1 MKYKFNQI
9 ETALVAFI
17 GNLRIKINSF
27 EEFTSKYG
35 TIPVMML
42 ENGDETYVNLNKE
55 ASEQKEQY
63 LKVPRVVVNIED
75 LIIEQEQD
83 TNRIIPINYILPK
96 DNSNEIWTGSFRR
109 KAISIPVT
117 LNFVCSSY
125 VQALEFQELALT
137 FLTIENI
144 TTYNWLANDYP
155 LDYNMTT
162 ISVERNS
169 MDMGGTKNVV
179 VKALMDLKLALM
191 IPRYNTLEKVGE
203 TLSHTGNEGNVRDKN
218 NNNINQGNNQNNN
231 GNNNGNNGNKGN
243 NNDNNNNDSGRLEK
257 GRMRPKFDIHSKLP
271 DDPKDEFTYVTE
283 LDPDKTLN

>member
-42 ENGDETYVNLNKE
+42 ENGDETYTNLNKNK
-55 ASEQKEQY
+55 SEQKEQY

-75 LIIEQEQD
+75 LSIEQDQD
-83 TNRIIPINYILPK
+83 TNRIIPVNYILPK

-125 VQALEFQELALT
+125 IQALEFQELVLT

-179 VKALMDLKLALM
+179 VKVSIDLKLALM
-191 IPRYNTLEKVGE
+191 IPKYNTLEKIGE

-218 NNNINQGNNQNNN
+218 NNNINQGNQNNN
-231 GNNNGNNGNKGN
+231 GNNQGNNS

-257 GRMRPKFDIHSKLP
+257 GKMKPKFDIHSKLP
-271 DDPKDEFTYVTE
+271 DDPIDEYTYVTT

>member
-42 ENGDETYVNLNKE
+42 ENGDETYINLNKNK
-55 ASEQKEQY
+55 SDQKEQY

-75 LIIEQEQD
+75 LLIEQDQD
-83 TNRIIPINYILPK
+83 TNRIIPVNYILSK
-96 DNSNEIWTGSFRR
+96 DDSNEIWTGSFRR

-125 VQALEFQELALT
+125 IQALEFQELVLT

-169 MDMGGTKNVV
+169 MDMGGIKNVV
-179 VKALMDLKLALM
+179 VKASIDLKLALM
-191 IPRYNTLEKVGE
+191 IPRYNTLEKIGE
-203 TLSHTGNEGNVRDKN
+203 TLSHTGNEGNVRDNN
-218 NNNINQGNNQNNN
+218 NNNINQGNK
-231 GNNNGNNGNKGN
+231 GNNNGNQN
-243 NNDNNNNDSGRLEK
+243 NNDNNNNDSGRLDRS
-257 GRMRPKFDIHSKLP
+257 RMKPKFDIHSKLP
-271 DDPKDEFTYVTE
+271 DDPTDEYTYVTT

>member
-42 ENGDETYVNLNKE
+42 ENGDETYINLNKNK
-55 ASEQKEQY
+55 SDQKEQY

-75 LIIEQEQD
+75 LSIEQDQD
-83 TNRIIPINYILPK
+83 TNRIIPVNYILSK
-96 DNSNEIWTGSFRR
+96 DDSNEIWTGSFRR

-125 VQALEFQELALT
+125 IQALEFQELVLT

-169 MDMGGTKNVV
+169 MDMGGTKNVI
-179 VKALMDLKLALM
+179 VKASIDLKLALM

-203 TLSHTGNEGNVRDKN
+203 TLSHTGNEGNVRDNN
-218 NNNINQGNNQNNN
+218 NNNINQGNNNNGNKSNNN
-231 GNNNGNNGNKGN
+231 GNQN
-243 NNDNNNNDSGRLEK
+243 NNDNNNNDSGRLDK
-257 GRMRPKFDIHSKLP
+257 NRMKPKFDIHSKLP
-271 DDPKDEFTYVTE
+271 DDLTDEYTYVTT

>member
-42 ENGDETYVNLNKE
+42 ENGDETYINLNKNK
-55 ASEQKEQY
+55 SDQKEQY
-63 LKVPRVVVNIED
+63 LKIPRVVVNIED
-75 LIIEQEQD
+75 LLIEQDQD
-83 TNRIIPINYILPK
+83 TNRIIPVNYILPK
-96 DNSNEIWTGSFRR
+96 DDSNEIWTGSFRR

-125 VQALEFQELALT
+125 IQALEFQELVLT

-169 MDMGGTKNVV
+169 MDMGGTKNIV
-179 VKALMDLKLALM
+179 VKASIDLKLALM
-191 IPRYNTLEKVGE
+191 IPRYNTLEKIGE
-203 TLSHTGNEGNVRDKN
+203 TLSHTGNEGNVRDNN
-218 NNNINQGNNQNNN
+218 NNNINQRNNN
-231 GNNNGNNGNKGN
+231 NNGN

-257 GRMRPKFDIHSKLP
+257 GRMKPKFDIHSKLP
-271 DDPKDEFTYVTE
+271 DDPTDEYTYVTT

>member
-42 ENGDETYVNLNKE
+42 ENGDETYINLNKNK
-55 ASEQKEQY
+55 SDQKEQY

-75 LIIEQEQD
+75 LLIEQDQD
-83 TNRIIPINYILPK
+83 TNRIIPVNYILPK
-96 DNSNEIWTGSFRR
+96 DDSNEIWTGSFRR

-125 VQALEFQELALT
+125 IQALEFQELVLT

-179 VKALMDLKLALM
+179 VKASIDLKLALM
-191 IPRYNTLEKVGE
+191 IPRYNTLEKIGE
-203 TLSHTGNEGNVRDKN
+203 TLSHTGNEGNVRDNN
-218 NNNINQGNNQNNN
+218 NNNINQGNNNN
-231 GNNNGNNGNKGN
+231 GNNQG
-243 NNDNNNNDSGRLEK
+243 NNDNNNNDSGRLDNN
-257 GRMRPKFDIHSKLP
+257 RMKPKFDIHSKLP
-271 DDPKDEFTYVTE
+271 DDPTDEYTYVTT